1 MKHFASFGKDLYLKK
16 IKTQFQHEVFLYL
29 CKMWLLIWIVD
40 CQNLGKGWTE
50 VWKVKHKNC
59 KLLGFFSNQFSYLY
73 VPITFLQKTSTGK
86 CLTSYFYHW
95 HFLQKTFTSKCLVSF
110 FISFLFFPRQNLQS
124 RKFCQV
130 NQLNQLLYLTMEPL
144 LSSVRWRTHT
154 KGRYLKK
161 TTSSPVIWSRLAPM
175 YVLCVSCF
183 ER

>member
-1 MKHFASFGKDLYLKK
+1 MTSHLNCRLSKPGERMNRSLESQAQKLYATWFL
-16 IKTQFQHEVFLYL
+16 FQSIFIYV
-29 CKMWLLIWIVD
+29 
-40 CQNLGKGWTE
+40 
-50 VWKVKHKNC
+50 
-59 KLLGFFSNQFSYLY
+59 Y

-86 CLTSYFYHW
+86 CLTSDFYHW

-130 NQLNQLLYLTMEPL
+130 NQPNQLLYLTMEPL
-144 LSSVRWRTHT
+144 LSSVRWKTHR

-161 TTSSPVIWSRLAPM
+161 TTSSSVIWSRLALM
-175 YVLCVSCF
+175 CVCCVSCF